1 MKQAAYGFILTM
13 QFLTRVPVPVQA
25 DWNETSARWALRFY
39 PLIGLLIGL
48 PAAGLASQ
56 DLLSPIVTAALIVTY
71 LIWISGALHL
81 DGWMDTFDAVG
92 SNAPLD
98 RKWEIMQDP
107 RVGSFGMVSVI
118 VLLLWKLI
126 LIYELLSA
134 DISPWIFI
142 IVPAAGRMTAVY
154 LLVFTK
160 TAHSDGLA
168 AVWKQYTKP
177 GDAWIAALPLAAVCI
192 AAGIPGLLAGLAL
205 VLFCAGIRSW
215 YLKQFKG
222 INGDLAGASIE
233 GGELWILTVLFIWTL
248 FVMV

>member
-1 MKQAAYGFILTM
+1 M

-25 DWNETSARWALRFY
+25 DWNEASARWALRFY

-48 PAAGLASQ
+48 PAAALASQ
-56 DLLSPIVTAALIVTY
+56 NVTSSAVTAALILTY
-71 LIWISGALHL
+71 FIWISGALHL

-118 VLLLWKLI
+118 VLLLWKLL
-126 LIYELLSA
+126 LIYELLTA
-134 DISPWIFI
+134 GMNPWLFLLI
-142 IVPAAGRMTAVY
+142 PSAGRMAAVY

-160 TAHSDGLA
+160 TAHADGLA
-168 AVWKQYTKP
+168 AVWKQHTKP
-177 GDAWIAALPLAAVCI
+177 VDAWIAALPLAAACFAAGTAGI
-192 AAGIPGLLAGLAL
+192 AAGAALL
-205 VLFCAGIRSW
+205 LFCVCVRGW
-215 YLKQFKG
+215 YLKHFNG